1 VKGAETS
8 TGTRDISTNID
19 FLTTNAGFRLNV
31 SGVEQDVLINTDS
44 GDNVVDIQA
53 ALDTAF
59 GAGVVTAALDGT
71 GLKLSSVA
79 TGHNEFI
86 EVVSDGSGAKS
97 SSFAD
102 ISTGFDFSQPAQN
115 ATFTLNLDGVDLAV
129 DVNGD
134 GTSGSNDS
142 QSNLTVIQ
150 QAVDAAL
157 VASGQFAAGDITA
170 AVDDSGQLYF
180 ESNSKDGVKTAGTF
194 GSGAT
199 LSISN
204 LGGTAATSLGM
215 STETISNGYDGV
227 GISQSRTFGYDL
239 DPVVNY
245 NYDVENDTGSFSI
258 QIGGEGTKI
267 GFTELDA
274 DAIAFMGLQDVS
286 VYSPSIPTGKDV
298 AGKINGVEA
307 SGSGQFLRAVD
318 GNVKATPG
326 YYIGAEAADFSTPVT
341 LDATNNTFK
350 IKIDGVEAEV
360 SLAQPATYISGSA
373 MASALQTAINDTS
386 AFKNEGLSVKVEYTD
401 DPTSFANNKF
411 GIISNTI
418 GSDSSVEITDI
429 SGEASNVLGF
439 TRGIGD
445 GERGKD
451 ASGAVDDASGLRI
464 KVTGGAVGARGSLTY
479 ISGFGDQL
487 KTILDGFLNSRDG
500 LLTGKQNSLEDDLTT
515 IDEDRAK
522 LEARISAQEARLK
535 SQFAYNDAIIQTIN
549 TTLDYI
555 TQQFDAMNNSKK

>member
-1 VKGAETS
+1 MQSIQTAIDATALNGQVVASFDDNGYLQFETSGVGAAKSIEITGIGATTSDTILGLDGTQGVQANGKDPGLEFPAAVNFKVQVDGIDSDTFVSITAGTYLTGNDLAAEIQTQLAATLGADVNFAGVVKGAETA

-19 FLTTNAGFRLNV
+19 FSTTSAGFRLNV

-134 GTSGSNDS
+134 GTSGSNDA

-204 LGGTAATSLGM
+204 LGGTA
-215 STETISNGYDGV
+215 
-227 GISQSRTFGYDL
+227 R
-239 DPVVNY
+239 
-245 NYDVENDTGSFSI
+245 
-258 QIGGEGTKI
+258 
-267 GFTELDA
+267 
-274 DAIAFMGLQDVS
+274 
-286 VYSPSIPTGKDV
+286 
-298 AGKINGVEA
+298 
-307 SGSGQFLRAVD
+307 
-318 GNVKATPG
+318 
-326 YYIGAEAADFSTPVT
+326 
-341 LDATNNTFK
+341 
-350 IKIDGVEAEV
+350 
-360 SLAQPATYISGSA
+360 
-373 MASALQTAINDTS
+373 
-386 AFKNEGLSVKVEYTD
+386 
-401 DPTSFANNKF
+401 
-411 GIISNTI
+411 
-418 GSDSSVEITDI
+418 DI
-429 SGEASNVLGF
+429 S
-439 TRGIGD
+439 R
-445 GERGKD
+445 
-451 ASGAVDDASGLRI
+451 
-464 KVTGGAVGARGSLTY
+464 
-479 ISGFGDQL
+479 
-487 KTILDGFLNSRDG
+487 
-500 LLTGKQNSLEDDLTT
+500 
-515 IDEDRAK
+515 
-522 LEARISAQEARLK
+522 RL
-535 SQFAYNDAIIQTIN
+535 IE
-549 TTLDYI
+549 
-555 TQQFDAMNNSKK
+555 